1 MLAQELARDHAVTVL
16 ALRWPDQSGE
26 LPGLDLRTVPAPSGA
41 PARLR
46 DRVDAVARSRPV
58 GWDRLVRCMAPAL
71 TAVLAE
77 GAVDVVHVVPD
88 DLAGLAPLLDGH
100 PAVVAPLDARHLNIR
115 AQADAA
121 SGLTRRWREH
131 QTRAVRH
138 ELATALRPYGAA
150 VFVTG
155 EDAREVARLDPQVRT
170 EVIPLAID
178 AAAFERPADVEPR
191 DPTQVL
197 FTGVL
202 STPANEHAAR
212 RLAVDVM
219 PLVRAEVPGARLSL
233 VGRAP
238 SAAVRHLQG
247 PGVEVVA
254 DAPDLRPWLWGAGA
268 FACPMAHG
276 TGSKNK
282 LLEAMAA
289 GAAAVATPLA
299 CRGLAVRDG
308 EHLLVAG
315 TDRELAAGLVAV
327 LRDDGRRARL
337 AAAARALVAADH
349 APGVI
354 AARYVSLYGD
364 VIAR

>member
-1 MLAQELARDHAVTVL
+1 VL
-16 ALRWPDQSGE
+16 ADG
-26 LPGLDLRTVPAPSGA
+26 
-41 PARLR
+41 
-46 DRVDAVARSRPV
+46 
-58 GWDRLVRCMAPAL
+58 
-71 TAVLAE
+71 
-77 GAVDVVHVVPD
+77 VDVVHVAPD
-88 DLAGLAPLLDGH
+88 DLAGIAPFLDGRPAVLAPF
-100 PAVVAPLDARHLNIR
+100 DARHRNIR
-115 AQADAA
+115 TQADQA
-121 SGLTRRWREH
+121 SGLTRVWREH
-131 QTRAVRH
+131 QYRAVRRY
-138 ELATALRPYGAA
+138 LTAALRPYGAA

-155 EDAREVARLDPQVRT
+155 EDAAEAGRLDPQARPC
-170 EVIPLAID
+170 VIPLAVD
-178 AAAFERPADVEPR
+178 AASFAPPPDLGPR

-202 STPANEHAAR
+202 GAPANEHAAR
-212 RLAVDVM
+212 RLAVDIM
-219 PLVRAEVPGARLSL
+219 PLVRAEVPGARLTL

-238 SAAVRHLQG
+238 SAAVLGLRG
-247 PGVEVVA
+247 PAVEVVA
-254 DAPDLRPWLWGAGA
+254 DAPDLRPWLWGTGA

-282 LLEAMAA
+282 LLEALAA

-299 CRGLAVRDG
+299 CRGLAGRDG

-327 LRDDGRRARL
+327 LRDDGRRASL